1 MHIVAVNTHPCEQ
14 CQRLGFDPPWQLV
27 AELTYTCARK
37 GSVRTALCL
46 SRHLAEFLAEY
57 ADGTGPLTI
66 DRIGQ
71 FAGHRP
77 RYRHHGAVMR
87 DQSRAGESRMAAE
100 TVNAC
105 EEQ

>member
-37 GSVRTALCL
+37 GSVRTTLCL

-57 ADGTGPLTI
+57 ADGTRSDGDTNE
-66 DRIGQ
+66 RTCW
-71 FAGHRP
+71 R
-77 RYRHHGAVMR
+77 RRGA
-87 DQSRAGESRMAAE
+87 
-100 TVNAC
+100 
-105 EEQ
+105 